1 MKAKRR
7 KTNMPT
13 QPPLKSIDIS
23 FVADDNRCRSHD
35 THTQPVDDGMLSC
48 CKLWACDFSPSISV
62 MPGWNDVKK
71 WTKDSKHYTWIFN
84 FSLLLLFLSLFRRSI
99 LFFSVRFLRFCH
111 VKWMRLK
118 ICVSSVELAQNNTYR
133 WNITWMKSDF
143 VHVQANAEQSRETD
157 GEMAK
162 SIFMRWTPIN
172 FWMRAYWL
180 WLEHA
185 RQI

>member
-1 MKAKRR
+1 MKPKRR
-7 KTNMPT
+7 KREHADTAAIEIDWYIIRGRRQPMP
-13 QPPLKSIDIS
+13 IA
-23 FVADDNRCRSHD
+23 V
-35 THTQPVDDGMLSC
+35 THTLTQPVDDGMLSC

-84 FSLLLLFLSLFRRSI
+84 FFLSSLPAFHSI

-118 ICVSSVELAQNNTYR
+118 ICVSSVALAQNNTYR
-133 WNITWMKSDF
+133 WNIIWMKSDF
-143 VHVQANAEQSRETD
+143 VHVQANRETD

-180 WLEHA
+180 WLE
-185 RQI
+185 RRTC